1 MGGLSLK
8 GQGCIVVRIMSLTII
23 SILFLLNST
32 SMGASPM
39 PSPAGVAQ
47 GIRLSGVTDVLVD
60 GENCRG
66 AHVTTRPHNRKVLY
80 HVRSD
85 TWFVF
90 HGTGHWINK
99 LGDAGLGREVIAWR
113 ASPDGR
119 TFSALTSA
127 VVGNGH
133 SSSADVLLIGNRIYL
148 SHARFGHWRSKEGIP
163 ALVDGKPIWHRDR
176 IDSEKP
182 NFYAPYEVFQ
192 FDIIGDR
199 LMAGES
205 AEALPGDKH
214 VGHAGPHYGSITRD
228 TNGYLWVAA
237 RALTKTGSNG
247 HMATW
252 VARTVHP
259 DSISAWQPH
268 NVLFESAG
276 PGTHAPQII
285 ALDEGRVACILFVQH
300 ERMTKVY
307 LYNPHLGKWDEPQ
320 IIGKAYAS
328 KRACGVFDPGSRRL
342 HIVYMDP
349 AGDAR
354 HRALAAP
361 FGPGHW
367 SPPLHEPGNWVAK
380 KAGANKGDDDLSL
393 SVDLS
398 KNPAPLALVH
408 RGPDLRLHLRYYDG
422 KNWSPKDVKIGFQ
435 DTAWACDEASAVSDF
450 SHGLGFAYWCQ
461 WKDPETKKQKDSIGQ
476 LRFCL
481 VRNVAA
487 LFVE

>member
-1 MGGLSLK
+1 
-8 GQGCIVVRIMSLTII
+8 
-23 SILFLLNST
+23 
-32 SMGASPM
+32 M
-39 PSPAGVAQ
+39 PQ
-47 GIRLSGVTDVLVD
+47 VTDVLVD

-80 HVRSD
+80 HVSSG

-90 HGTGHWINK
+90 HGTGHWIDK

-113 ASPDGR
+113 ASRDGR
-119 TFSALTSA
+119 TFNDLTSA
-127 VVGNGH
+127 VAGNGH
-133 SSSADVLLIGNRIYL
+133 SSSADILLVGNRIYL

-176 IDSEKP
+176 IDPEKP

-199 LMAGES
+199 LMAGWS
-205 AEALPGDKH
+205 AEALPGNKH

-228 TNGYLWVAA
+228 TNGFLWAAA
-237 RALTKTGSNG
+237 RTLTKTGSNG
-247 HMATW
+247 HIATW
-252 VARTVHP
+252 VARTVRP
-259 DSISAWQPH
+259 DDISVWQPH
-268 NVLFESAG
+268 HVLFESTG

-285 ALDEGRVACILFVQH
+285 ALDEGRVACILFVKH
-300 ERMTKVY
+300 EQMTKVY
-307 LYNPHLGKWDEPQ
+307 LYSPHQGKWEEPQ

-328 KRACGVFDPGSRRL
+328 KRACAVFDPGSRLL
-342 HIVYMDP
+342 HIVYTDS

-354 HRALAAP
+354 HRALTAP
-361 FGPGHW
+361 YGPGDW
-367 SPPLHEPGNWVAK
+367 SPPLQEPGNLVAT

-393 SVDLS
+393 SADLS

-435 DTAWACDEASAVSDF
+435 DTAWTCDEASAVADF

-461 WKDPETKKQKDSIGQ
+461 WKNPDTKKQKDGIGQ

-481 VRNVAA
+481 VKDVPA